1 MIMRKFIFFILIST
15 SIIYSQTEQKYS
27 LFTSAPDGF
36 VKHKINTNNLSF
48 NSITKS
54 LGYNTDQIY
63 SYSNYDKMDDI
74 IFVGF
79 KLFSNNIA
87 FVLKNGSVDKLSMSD
102 VQEYIGKFN
111 WRKEFPPYKIQSKL
125 DDCIKNR
132 SIKID
137 FIAKIFGIKK
147 YNSNSILNIPELGYN
162 LRFQNKLLVGYS
174 SNDGLNKWAK
184 EWKEN
189 NYTVFEDYEKEA
201 RQYWGSNKA
210 AIINEINVQADAF
223 ARTPNGF
230 RNEYIKFHT
239 SPYNNVNFKMLLV
252 AHYGEKISKK
262 EFLTINYG
270 RYELVDEYNSKDNYK
285 RTTYK
290 VNKTFYTFS
299 ADGELIDS
307 YSSK

>member
-1 MIMRKFIFFILIST
+1 MIIRKLTFFILIAFSV
-15 SIIYSQTEQKYS
+15 IYSQSEQKYS
-27 LFTSAPDGF
+27 LFISTPNGF
-36 VKHKINTNNLSF
+36 VKHKINTDNLSF

-79 KLFSNNIA
+79 KLFSNDIA
-87 FVLKNGSVDKLSMSD
+87 FVLKNGSVDKLSISN
-102 VQEYIGKFN
+102 VQKYIGKYN
-111 WRKEFPPYKIQSKL
+111 WEKEFPPNKIQSTL
-125 DDCIKNR
+125 DDCIKNK

-137 FIAKIFGIKK
+137 FIAKIFDIKK
-147 YNSNSILNIPELGYN
+147 YNGNSILNIPKLGYN
-162 LRFQNKLLVGYS
+162 LRFQNNLLVGYS

-184 EWKEN
+184 DWKEN
-189 NYTVFEDYEKEA
+189 NYSVFEDYEKEA
-201 RQYWGSNKA
+201 QKYWGSNKA
-210 AIINEINVQADAF
+210 AIINEINIQADAF

-230 RNEYIKFHT
+230 RNEYIKFHK

-299 ADGELIDS
+299 AGGELIDS